1 MLTVVCAEHRIV
13 IVILIVIML
22 SVVLFSIVMLYGD
35 MVFVIVLCVILTERS
50 LC

>member
-35 MVFVIVLCVILTERS
+35 LVFVIVLCVILTGRS